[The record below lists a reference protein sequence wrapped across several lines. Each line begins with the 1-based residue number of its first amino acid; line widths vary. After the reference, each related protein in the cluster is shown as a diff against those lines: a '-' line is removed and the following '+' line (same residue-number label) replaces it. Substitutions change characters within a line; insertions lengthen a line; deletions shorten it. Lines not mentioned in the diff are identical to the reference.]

1 MCIYVCVLQYPKEAP
16 NICDIP
22 NKPDPNISISNIL
35 NQQAG
40 FLCPLWATP
49 CWNSPWV
56 DDLPLWNWGF
66 SDSPLARWQFQENAR
81 YGQKFN
87 YLILKISNR
96 WIVKFVILSWTAII
110 ED

>member
-40 FLCPLWATP
+40 FLCPL
-49 CWNSPWV
+49 
-56 DDLPLWNWGF
+56 
-66 SDSPLARWQFQENAR
+66 
-81 YGQKFN
+81 
-87 YLILKISNR
+87 
-96 WIVKFVILSWTAII
+96 
-110 ED
+110 